1 MIPNIVKG
9 KGITGAVA
17 YSLGQGNEADGKTRK
32 TLAAGD
38 KSRAEILGGRDVV
51 KVGIE
56 AAVRFGW
63 DSIIGQDG
71 IFVGMKGFG
80 DSGPAPD
87 LYKHFNIT
95 AEAVTEAVSSRLQR

>member
-1 MIPNIVKG
+1 MPCYNLF
-9 KGITGAVA
+9 AEQDDA
-17 YSLGQGNEADGKTRK
+17 Y
-32 TLAAGD
+32 
-38 KSRAEILGGRDVV
+38 RAEVLGNRDVL

-71 IFVGMKGFG
+71 IFVGMTGFG

-95 AEAVTEAVSSRLQR
+95 AEAVTEAVSKRLQR